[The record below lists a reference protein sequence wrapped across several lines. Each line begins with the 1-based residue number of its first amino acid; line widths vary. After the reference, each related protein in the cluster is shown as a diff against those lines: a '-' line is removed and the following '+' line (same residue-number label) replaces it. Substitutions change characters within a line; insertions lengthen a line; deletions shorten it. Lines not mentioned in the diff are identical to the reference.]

1 MIPNMSILDY
11 TPWILF
17 LAAQIIGG
25 IIAWNKFTNEVTIMK
40 EKLNYNEKEMRQSEA
55 RIEKLENTVKDNYE
69 SLNNSMSE
77 VKGNIIELKTMLL
90 SINDRLSKN

>member
-1 MIPNMSILDY
+1 MNILDY